1 MKARSSPLLELF
13 IGNGYYPTQMMRS
26 LVAVIALIGQL
37 QWLPGAFVCARQE
50 TAMDGCQQAMTGGPA
65 VAPQAAQPHGA
76 MGCASLG
83 PCAVVT
89 PAVLPA
95 SVGVFTGEVVQ
106 VGARSAP
113 ARFLG
118 FVSPPLSP
126 PPQA

>member
-1 MKARSSPLLELF
+1 M
-13 IGNGYYPTQMMRS
+13 IRS

-37 QWLPGAFVCARQE
+37 QWLPGALVCTRRQ
-50 TAMDGCQQAMTGGPA
+50 A
-65 VAPQAAQPHGA
+65 VAEGCAQTMAGGAAVAAQATQSHGA

-106 VGARSAP
+106 VGAPSAP
-113 ARFLG
+113 ARFVG

>member
-1 MKARSSPLLELF
+1 
-13 IGNGYYPTQMMRS
+13 MMRS

-37 QWLPGAFVCARQE
+37 QWLPGALVCARQQA
-50 TAMDGCQQAMTGGPA
+50 AMDGCSQTMASGLA
-65 VAPQAAQPHGA
+65 VAAPGA
-76 MGCASLG
+76 PAPGTAGCASLG

-106 VGARSAP
+106 VGAPSAP